1 MLDCRNLVVTYEST
15 PVLQNLSIYIGAG
28 EIVALTGPS
37 GSGKTTLLRCIAG
50 LEVVDSGTILL
61 SGEEIT
67 AKPAHLRR
75 IGLVFQ
81 DNQLFPHLNVAK
93 NISYSLMIQGTKQ
106 KLMDEKVA
114 EVLELVGLTHLSQ
127 REVFKLSGGEAKR
140 IAVARALV
148 AQPKVLLLDEP
159 LSGLDKEL
167 HARLLD
173 DLGTLLRLRGTT
185 TLHVTHD
192 QDEANAIADR
202 VLDIRNLMPHS
213 TRTNIS
219 LNVKYQT

>member
-1 MLDCRNLVVTYEST
+1 MLDCQNLLVTYEST

-50 LEVVDSGTILL
+50 LEVVESGTILL

-67 AKPAHLRR
+67 SKPAHLRR

-93 NISYSLMIQGTKQ
+93 NISYSLMIQGTRQ
-106 KLMDEKVA
+106 KLIDEKVT
-114 EVLELVGLTHLSQ
+114 EVLELVGLTHLSK

-159 LSGLDKEL
+159 LNGLDKEL
-167 HARLLD
+167 HARLLA

-202 VLDIRNLMPHS
+202 VLDICDLMPH
-213 TRTNIS
+213 
-219 LNVKYQT
+219 

>member
-1 MLDCRNLVVTYEST
+1 MLDCQNLVITYEST

-50 LEVVDSGTILL
+50 LEVVESGTILL

-67 AKPAHLRR
+67 SKPAHLRR

-114 EVLELVGLTHLSQ
+114 EVLELVGLTHLSK

-159 LSGLDKEL
+159 LNGLDKEL
-167 HARLLD
+167 HARLLA

-202 VLDIRNLMPHS
+202 VLDICDLMPH
-213 TRTNIS
+213 
-219 LNVKYQT
+219 

>member
-15 PVLQNLSIYIGAG
+15 PVLQNLSVYIGAG

-50 LEVVDSGTILL
+50 LEVVDSGTIHL

-81 DNQLFPHLNVAK
+81 DNQLFPHLNVAE
-93 NISYSLMIQGTKQ
+93 NISYSL
-106 KLMDEKVA
+106 KLQRVSKSLVDEKVA
-114 EVLELVGLTHLSQ
+114 EVLELVGLAHLAR
-127 REVFKLSGGEAKR
+127 REIIKLSGGEAKR

-159 LSGLDKEL
+159 LNGLDPEL
-167 HARLLD
+167 HTRLLE
-173 DLGTLLRLRGTT
+173 DLGNLLRSRGTT

-192 QDEANAIADR
+192 QDEARAIANR
-202 VLDIRNLMPHS
+202 VLDIRELKSH
-213 TRTNIS
+213 
-219 LNVKYQT
+219 

>member
-61 SGEEIT
+61 SGEEVT

-106 KLMDEKVA
+106 KLIDEKVA

-202 VLDIRNLMPHS
+202 VLDIRNLMPH
-213 TRTNIS
+213 
-219 LNVKYQT
+219 

>member
-1 MLDCRNLVVTYEST
+1 MLDCQNLVVTYEST
-15 PVLQNLSIYIGAG
+15 PVLQNLSIYIGTG

-50 LEVVDSGTILL
+50 LEVVESGTILL

-67 AKPAHLRR
+67 SKPAHLRR

-159 LSGLDKEL
+159 LNGLDKEL
-167 HARLLD
+167 HARLLA

-202 VLDIRNLMPHS
+202 VLDIRNLMPH
-213 TRTNIS
+213 
-219 LNVKYQT
+219 

>member
-1 MLDCRNLVVTYEST
+1 MLDCRNLVVTYELT
-15 PVLQNLSIYIGAG
+15 PVLQNISIYIGAG

-50 LEVVDSGTILL
+50 LELIDSGSILL
-61 SGEEIT
+61 DGKEIT
-67 AKPAHLRR
+67 TKPTHLRS

-81 DNQLFPHLNVAK
+81 DNQLFPHLNVAE
-93 NISYSLMIQGTKQ
+93 NIAYSLKIQRIKQ
-106 KLMDEKVA
+106 KLVDEKVA
-114 EVLELVGLTHLSQ
+114 EVLELVGLTHLSR
-127 REVFKLSGGEAKR
+127 REVIKLSGGEAKR

-167 HARLLD
+167 HTRLLE
-173 DLGTLLRLRGTT
+173 DLGNLLRLHGTT

-192 QDEANAIADR
+192 QDEANAIANR
-202 VLDIRNLMPHS
+202 VLDIRNLMLH
-213 TRTNIS
+213 
-219 LNVKYQT
+219 

>member
-50 LEVVDSGTILL
+50 LEVVESGTILL

-67 AKPAHLRR
+67 SKPAHLRR

-93 NISYSLMIQGTKQ
+93 NISYSLMIQGSKQ

-159 LSGLDKEL
+159 LNGLDKEL
-167 HARLLD
+167 HARLLA

-202 VLDIRNLMPHS
+202 VLDIRNLMPHL

-219 LNVKYQT
+219 LNVKY

>member
-202 VLDIRNLMPHS
+202 VFDIRNLMPH
-213 TRTNIS
+213 
-219 LNVKYQT
+219 

>member
-1 MLDCRNLVVTYEST
+1 MLDCQNLVVTYEST

-50 LEVVDSGTILL
+50 LEVVESGTILL
-61 SGEEIT
+61 SGEQIT
-67 AKPAHLRR
+67 SKPAHLRR

-159 LSGLDKEL
+159 LNGLDKEL
-167 HARLLD
+167 HARLLA

-202 VLDIRNLMPHS
+202 VLDICDLMP
-213 TRTNIS
+213 
-219 LNVKYQT
+219 Y

>member
-1 MLDCRNLVVTYEST
+1 MLDCQNLVVTYEST

-50 LEVVDSGTILL
+50 LEVVESGTILL

-67 AKPAHLRR
+67 SKPAHLRR

-159 LSGLDKEL
+159 LNGLDKEL
-167 HARLLD
+167 HARLLA

-202 VLDIRNLMPHS
+202 VLDIRNLMPHL

-219 LNVKYQT
+219 LNVKY

>member
-1 MLDCRNLVVTYEST
+1 MLNCRNLVVTYEST
-15 PVLQNLSIYIGAG
+15 PVLQNLSIYIGTG

-50 LEVVDSGTILL
+50 LEVVESGTILL

-67 AKPAHLRR
+67 SKPAHLRR

-93 NISYSLMIQGTKQ
+93 NISYSLMIQGSKQ

-159 LSGLDKEL
+159 LNGLDKEL
-167 HARLLD
+167 HARLLA

-202 VLDIRNLMPHS
+202 VLDIRNLMPH
-213 TRTNIS
+213 
-219 LNVKYQT
+219 

>member
-1 MLDCRNLVVTYEST
+1 MLDCQNLVVTYEST

-50 LEVVDSGTILL
+50 LEVVESGTILL
-61 SGEEIT
+61 SGEEI
-67 AKPAHLRR
+67 ASKPAHLRR

-159 LSGLDKEL
+159 LNGLDKEL
-167 HARLLD
+167 HARLLA

-202 VLDIRNLMPHS
+202 VLDICDLMPH
-213 TRTNIS
+213 
-219 LNVKYQT
+219 

>member
-1 MLDCRNLVVTYEST
+1 MLDCQNLVVTYEST

-50 LEVVDSGTILL
+50 LEVVESGTILL

-67 AKPAHLRR
+67 SKPAHLRR

-114 EVLELVGLTHLSQ
+114 EALELVGLTHLSQ

-159 LSGLDKEL
+159 LNGLDKEL
-167 HARLLD
+167 HARLLA

-202 VLDIRNLMPHS
+202 VLDICDLMPH
-213 TRTNIS
+213 
-219 LNVKYQT
+219 

>member
-15 PVLQNLSIYIGAG
+15 PVLQNLSVYIGAS

-50 LEVVDSGTILL
+50 LEVVDSGTIHL

-81 DNQLFPHLNVAK
+81 DNQLFPHLNVAE
-93 NISYSLMIQGTKQ
+93 NVAYSL
-106 KLMDEKVA
+106 KLQRVSKSLVDEKVA
-114 EVLELVGLTHLSQ
+114 EVLELVGLAHLAR
-127 REVFKLSGGEAKR
+127 REIIKLSGGEAKR

-159 LSGLDKEL
+159 LNGLDPEL
-167 HARLLD
+167 HTRLLE
-173 DLGTLLRLRGTT
+173 DLGNLLRSRGTT

-192 QDEANAIADR
+192 QDEARAIANR
-202 VLDIRNLMPHS
+202 VLDIRELKSH
-213 TRTNIS
+213 
-219 LNVKYQT
+219 

>member
-15 PVLQNLSIYIGAG
+15 PVLQNISLYIGAG

-50 LEVVDSGTILL
+50 LEVVESGTILL

-67 AKPAHLRR
+67 SNPAHLRR

-93 NISYSLMIQGTKQ
+93 NISYSLMIQGSKQ

-159 LSGLDKEL
+159 LNGLDKEL
-167 HARLLD
+167 HARLLA

-202 VLDIRNLMPHS
+202 VLDIRNLMS
-213 TRTNIS
+213 N
-219 LNVKYQT
+219 

>member
-1 MLDCRNLVVTYEST
+1 MLDCQNLVITYEST
-15 PVLQNLSIYIGAG
+15 PVLQNLSIYIGSG
-28 EIVALTGPS
+28 EVVALTGPS

-50 LEVVDSGTILL
+50 LEVVESGTILL

-67 AKPAHLRR
+67 SKPAHLRR

-159 LSGLDKEL
+159 LNGLDKEL
-167 HARLLD
+167 HARLLA

-202 VLDIRNLMPHS
+202 VLDIRNLMPH
-213 TRTNIS
+213 
-219 LNVKYQT
+219 

>member
-1 MLDCRNLVVTYEST
+1 MLDCQNLVVTYEST

-50 LEVVDSGTILL
+50 LEVVESGTILL

-67 AKPAHLRR
+67 SKPAHLRR

-159 LSGLDKEL
+159 LNGLDKEL
-167 HARLLD
+167 HARLLA

-202 VLDIRNLMPHS
+202 VLDICDLMP
-213 TRTNIS
+213 
-219 LNVKYQT
+219 Y

>member
-1 MLDCRNLVVTYEST
+1 MLDCQNLVVTYEST

-50 LEVVDSGTILL
+50 LEVVESGTILL

-67 AKPAHLRR
+67 SKPAHLRR

-159 LSGLDKEL
+159 LNGLDKEL
-167 HARLLD
+167 HARLLA

-185 TLHVTHD
+185 ALHVTHD

-202 VLDIRNLMPHS
+202 VLDIRNLMPH
-213 TRTNIS
+213 
-219 LNVKYQT
+219 

>member
-1 MLDCRNLVVTYEST
+1 MLDCQNLVVTYEST
-15 PVLQNLSIYIGAG
+15 LVLQNLSIYIGAG

-50 LEVVDSGTILL
+50 LEVVESGTILL

-67 AKPAHLRR
+67 SKPAHLRR

-159 LSGLDKEL
+159 LNGLDKEL
-167 HARLLD
+167 HARLLA

-185 TLHVTHD
+185 TLLVTHD

-202 VLDIRNLMPHS
+202 VLDIRNLMPH
-213 TRTNIS
+213 
-219 LNVKYQT
+219 

>member
-1 MLDCRNLVVTYEST
+1 M
-15 PVLQNLSIYIGAG
+15 GAG

-50 LEVVDSGTILL
+50 LEVVESGTILL

-67 AKPAHLRR
+67 SKPAHLRQ

-93 NISYSLMIQGTKQ
+93 NISYSLIIQGTKQ

-159 LSGLDKEL
+159 LNGLDKEL
-167 HARLLD
+167 HARLLA

-202 VLDIRNLMPHS
+202 VLDIRNLMPH
-213 TRTNIS
+213 
-219 LNVKYQT
+219 

>member
-1 MLDCRNLVVTYEST
+1 MLDCQNLVVTYEST

-50 LEVVDSGTILL
+50 LEVVESGTILL

-67 AKPAHLRR
+67 SNPAHLRR

-159 LSGLDKEL
+159 LNGLDKEL
-167 HARLLD
+167 HARLLA

-202 VLDIRNLMPHS
+202 VLDIRNLMPH
-213 TRTNIS
+213 
-219 LNVKYQT
+219 

>member
-15 PVLQNLSIYIGAG
+15 PVLQVLSIDIGAG

-50 LEVVDSGTILL
+50 LEVVDSGTIHL

-81 DNQLFPHLNVAK
+81 DNQLFPHLNVAE
-93 NISYSLMIQGTKQ
+93 NISYSL
-106 KLMDEKVA
+106 KLQRVSKSLVDEKVA
-114 EVLELVGLTHLSQ
+114 EVLELVGLAHLAQ
-127 REVFKLSGGEAKR
+127 REIIKLSGGEAKR

-159 LSGLDKEL
+159 LNGLDPEL
-167 HARLLD
+167 HTRLLE
-173 DLGTLLRLRGTT
+173 DLGNLLRSRGTT

-192 QDEANAIADR
+192 QDEARAIANR
-202 VLDIRNLMPHS
+202 VLDIRELKSH
-213 TRTNIS
+213 
-219 LNVKYQT
+219 

>member
-1 MLDCRNLVVTYEST
+1 MLDCQNLVVTYEST
-15 PVLQNLSIYIGAG
+15 SVLQNLSIYIGAG

-50 LEVVDSGTILL
+50 LEVVESGTILL

-67 AKPAHLRR
+67 SNPAHLRR

-93 NISYSLMIQGTKQ
+93 NISYSLMIQGTRQ
-106 KLMDEKVA
+106 KLIDEKVT
-114 EVLELVGLTHLSQ
+114 EVLELVGLTHLSK

-148 AQPKVLLLDEP
+148 AQPKVVLLDEP
-159 LSGLDKEL
+159 LNGLDKEL
-167 HARLLD
+167 HARLLA

-202 VLDIRNLMPHS
+202 VLDIRNLMPH
-213 TRTNIS
+213 
-219 LNVKYQT
+219 

>member
-50 LEVVDSGTILL
+50 LEVVESGTILL

-67 AKPAHLRR
+67 SKPAHLRR

-159 LSGLDKEL
+159 LNGLDKEL
-167 HARLLD
+167 HARLLA

-202 VLDIRNLMPHS
+202 VLDIRDLMPH
-213 TRTNIS
+213 
-219 LNVKYQT
+219 

>member
-1 MLDCRNLVVTYEST
+1 MLDCQNLVVTYEST

-50 LEVVDSGTILL
+50 LEVVESGTILL

-67 AKPAHLRR
+67 SKPAHLRR

-93 NISYSLMIQGTKQ
+93 NISYSLMIQGTRQ
-106 KLMDEKVA
+106 KLIDEKVT
-114 EVLELVGLTHLSQ
+114 EVLELVGLTHLSK

-159 LSGLDKEL
+159 LNGLDKEL
-167 HARLLD
+167 HARLLA

-202 VLDIRNLMPHS
+202 VLDIRNLMPH
-213 TRTNIS
+213 
-219 LNVKYQT
+219 

>member
-1 MLDCRNLVVTYEST
+1 MLDCQNLVVTYEST
-15 PVLQNLSIYIGAG
+15 SVLQNLSIYIGAG

-50 LEVVDSGTILL
+50 LEVVESGTILL

-67 AKPAHLRR
+67 SKPAHLRR

-93 NISYSLMIQGTKQ
+93 NISYSLMIQGTRQ
-106 KLMDEKVA
+106 KLIDEKVT
-114 EVLELVGLTHLSQ
+114 EVHELVGLTHLSK

-159 LSGLDKEL
+159 LNGLDKEL
-167 HARLLD
+167 HARLLA

-202 VLDIRNLMPHS
+202 VLDIRNLMPH
-213 TRTNIS
+213 
-219 LNVKYQT
+219 

>member
-93 NISYSLMIQGTKQ
+93 NISYSQMIQGTKQ

-202 VLDIRNLMPHS
+202 VLDIRNLMPH
-213 TRTNIS
+213 
-219 LNVKYQT
+219 

>member
-1 MLDCRNLVVTYEST
+1 MLDCQNLVVTYEST

-50 LEVVDSGTILL
+50 LEVVESGTILL

-67 AKPAHLRR
+67 SKPAHLRR

-93 NISYSLMIQGTKQ
+93 NISYSLMIQGTRQ

-159 LSGLDKEL
+159 LNGLDKEL
-167 HARLLD
+167 HARLLA

-202 VLDIRNLMPHS
+202 VLDIRNLMPH
-213 TRTNIS
+213 
-219 LNVKYQT
+219 

>member
-50 LEVVDSGTILL
+50 LEVVDSGTILW

-81 DNQLFPHLNVAK
+81 DNQLFPHLNVAE
-93 NISYSLMIQGTKQ
+93 NISYSLKIQGIKQ
-106 KLMDEKVA
+106 KLVDEKVA

-127 REVFKLSGGEAKR
+127 REVIKLSGGEAKR

-167 HARLLD
+167 HTRLLQ
-173 DLGTLLRLRGTT
+173 DLGNLLRSRGTT

-202 VLDIRNLMPHS
+202 VLDIRNLMP
-213 TRTNIS
+213 
-219 LNVKYQT
+219 Q

>member
-1 MLDCRNLVVTYEST
+1 MLDCQNLVITYEST

-50 LEVVDSGTILL
+50 LEVVESGTILL

-67 AKPAHLRR
+67 SKPAHLRR

-114 EVLELVGLTHLSQ
+114 EVLELVGLTHLSK

-159 LSGLDKEL
+159 LNGLDKEL
-167 HARLLD
+167 HARLLA

-202 VLDIRNLMPHS
+202 VLDICDLMP
-213 TRTNIS
+213 
-219 LNVKYQT
+219 Y

>member
-15 PVLQNLSIYIGAG
+15 PVLQNLSVYIGAG

-50 LEVVDSGTILL
+50 LEVVDSGTIHL

-81 DNQLFPHLNVAK
+81 DNQLFPHFNVAE
-93 NISYSLMIQGTKQ
+93 NVAYSL
-106 KLMDEKVA
+106 KLQRFSKNLVDEKVA
-114 EVLELVGLTHLSQ
+114 EVLELVGLAHLAR
-127 REVFKLSGGEAKR
+127 REIIKLSGGEAKR

-159 LSGLDKEL
+159 LNGLDSEL
-167 HARLLD
+167 HTRLLE
-173 DLGTLLRLRGTT
+173 DLGNLLRSRGTT

-192 QDEANAIADR
+192 QDEARAIANR
-202 VLDIRNLMPHS
+202 VLDIRELKSH
-213 TRTNIS
+213 
-219 LNVKYQT
+219 

>member
-50 LEVVDSGTILL
+50 LEVVDSGTLLL

-81 DNQLFPHLNVAK
+81 DNQLFPHLNVAE
-93 NISYSLMIQGTKQ
+93 NISYSLKIQGIKQ
-106 KLMDEKVA
+106 KLVDEKVA

-202 VLDIRNLMPHS
+202 VLDIRNLMPH
-213 TRTNIS
+213 
-219 LNVKYQT
+219 